1 MTEKEFIAEML
12 ERGYTKEEALDEI
25 KFWKDGGKLLPL
37 EKHLLPEK
45 PIY

>member
-1 MTEKEFIAEML
+1 MTEKEFIAEMID
-12 ERGYTKEEALDEI
+12 RGYTKEEALDEI
-25 KFWKDGGKLLPL
+25 HFLKDGGKLLPL